1 MKSMGNG
8 DEDLIL
14 TQVKSEPRVH
24 SPCEKDM
31 APAGPSQ
38 SNSLFSTIA
47 NSNKRSRTDD
57 WLSPPSPGPP
67 MGSAPLTPSPG
78 PHNQYAVIS
87 NGYSSPM
94 SSGSCD
100 PYSPNGKLGLEKD
113 LKVLATVRGFSGLVK
128 VLLCRNNKSP
138 SNLTDHVIAS
148 NYVISNASV
157 MYTMHVQELC

>member
-1 MKSMGNG
+1 MFRGGTSTMKSMGNG

-100 PYSPNGKLGLEKD
+100 PYSPNGKLGEFLFVPND
-113 LKVLATVRGFSGLVK
+113 RVSLCLKSAFLIKYRRRSRG
-128 VLLCRNNKSP
+128 
-138 SNLTDHVIAS
+138 TTH
-148 NYVISNASV
+148 
-157 MYTMHVQELC
+157 